1 MRSPR
6 IHTLAA
12 LSAATGLLAL
22 LAVATPA
29 RAEALCDYLGEETHV
44 AVESCWDQDSHDV
57 FLHASNTVALTLFV
71 HVDYCMALYEPEG
84 MERKSGFVFS
94 VPPMGSAFHTFS
106 AARDDIQGVNM
117 LCRFKISGV
126 N

>member
-1 MRSPR
+1 MRSAR
-6 IHTLAA
+6 IYTLAA
-12 LSAATGLLAL
+12 LSAAAGLLAL
-22 LAVATPA
+22 AAPT
-29 RAEALCDYLGEETHV
+29 RAEALCNYLGEETHV
-44 AVESCWDQDSHDV
+44 AVESCWDQESHDV
-57 FLHASNTVALTLFV
+57 FLHASNRVALTLFV

-117 LCRFKISGV
+117 ICRFKVSGV